1 MKLRLPAVM
10 GPQSAEFFASEMV
23 ELNPDQYSMVNKK
36 FITLYLIS
44 VSWGAQH
51 WKSPLRSI
59 FAEIISTL
67 TKSISKEKLI
77 GFIQELAVLNDAHES
92 RLATSYVKRVVT
104 FASLLLVDLTENID
118 KFNVES
124 LLAVFKA
131 TQSKIQEADEAYWEP
146 IMTRMMAFYDK
157 ENAESVTRSDSDS
170 EGVSEGSINPAISA
184 RQKMRNLV
192 SPGVRPEVQVQEGLT
207 FKIFNVER
215 LQALAER
222 APSGGMTD
230 PEGGKTKKVLM
241 EISSNPL
248 GSVRKLAQYKQGS
261 LDSMYAR
268 FPHFKDVLDH
278 IKEQITL
285 KGCGSSGKPVLFP
298 PILLRGNPGTGKS
311 YFARE
316 LAKSLQVPCE
326 GRDLSVTSEA
336 FVLTGLDQSW
346 RGAKPGLVFDTL
358 IQGEYANPVLLLDE
372 VDKARASG
380 VNSSPIASLYSLL
393 ERDSACV
400 FKDEFLPL
408 ELDTSKINWVLT
420 ANHGEIPEP
429 IESRLDVF
437 DIRDPSKEECK
448 IIAQSVWHDVCEKEL
463 PSTHPFNLTLSEDIL
478 EIITSISPRIMRK
491 VLTSAAGKATM
502 QAQEEGFVVT
512 EAQKLNITIEHL
524 QMAMSKHLK
533 KTKKPIGFHP
543 SN

>member
-10 GPQSAEFFASEMV
+10 GPHSADFFASEMV
-23 ELNPDQYSMVNKK
+23 ELSPDQYSMVNKK

-59 FAEIISTL
+59 FAEIVSTL

-77 GFIQELAVLNDAHES
+77 GFIQELAILNDAHES
-92 RLATSYVKRVVT
+92 RLSGAYVKRVET
-104 FASLLLVDLTENID
+104 FASLLAVDLTENIE

-131 TQSKIQEADEAYWEP
+131 TQAKIQEASEEYWEP
-146 IMTRMMAFYDK
+146 LMARMNTLYDK
-157 ENAESVTRSDSDS
+157 ENAEAVTRTDADAEHAQEPSA
-170 EGVSEGSINPAISA
+170 GTITSA
-184 RQKMRNLV
+184 RQKMRNLA
-192 SPGVRPEVQVQEGLT
+192 SPGIRPEVQVQEGFS
-207 FKIFNVER
+207 FKIFSVER
-215 LQALAER
+215 LQTLMDR
-222 APSGGMTD
+222 TPSGGMMD

-241 EISSNPL
+241 EVTSNPL
-248 GSVRKLAQYKQGS
+248 GNVRKLAQYQEGS
-261 LDSMYAR
+261 LNSMYAR

-278 IKEQITL
+278 IKEQINL

-311 YFARE
+311 YFTRE
-316 LAKSLQVPCE
+316 LAKALNVPCE
-326 GRDLSVTSEA
+326 SKDLSVTSEA

-358 IQGEYANPVLLLDE
+358 VQGEYANPVLLLDE

-393 ERDSACV
+393 EKDSACV

-420 ANHGEIPEP
+420 ANHGDIPEP

-437 DIRDPSKEECK
+437 DIRDPSKEESK
-448 IIAQSVWHDVCEKEL
+448 IIAQSVWNDVCEKEL
-463 PSTHPFNLTLSEDIL
+463 PSTHPFSLTLSEDIL

-491 VLTSAAGKATM
+491 VLTTAAGKATLAA
-502 QAQEEGFVVT
+502 QAEGFVPSET
-512 EAQKLNITIEHL
+512 QKLSITIEHL
-524 QMAMSKHLK
+524 RLAIAKYQK
-533 KTKKPIGFHP
+533 KKKPIGFNP

>member
-23 ELNPDQYSMVNKK
+23 ELSPDQYSMVNKK

-59 FAEIISTL
+59 FAEIVSTL
-67 TKSISKEKLI
+67 TKNISKEKLI
-77 GFIQELAVLNDAHES
+77 GFIQELSGLNDAHES
-92 RLATSYVKRVVT
+92 RLAPNYVKRVET
-104 FASLLLVDLTENID
+104 FASLLAVDLTENIE
-118 KFNVES
+118 KFNVDS
-124 LLAVFKA
+124 LLTVFKV
-131 TQSKIQEADEAYWEP
+131 TQAKVQEADEAYWEP
-146 IMTRMMAFYDK
+146 VMTRMNVFYDR
-157 ENAESVTRSDSDS
+157 ENAEAVTRSESDS
-170 EGVSEGSINPAISA
+170 ESGDEVSAGTITSA
-184 RQKMRNLV
+184 RQKMRNLA
-192 SPGVRPEVQVQEGLT
+192 SPGVRPEVQVQEGYT
-207 FKIFNVER
+207 FKIFNADK
-215 LQALAER
+215 LQSLVDRTPA
-222 APSGGMTD
+222 GGMMD
-230 PEGGKTKKVLM
+230 PEGGKTKKVLVEVM
-241 EISSNPL
+241 NNPL
-248 GSVRKLAQYKQGS
+248 GNVRKLAQYQEGS
-261 LDSMYAR
+261 LNSMYAR

-285 KGCGSSGKPVLFP
+285 KGCGASGKPVLFP

-316 LAKSLQVPCE
+316 LAKALNVPCE
-326 GRDLSVTSEA
+326 GKDLSVTSEA

-346 RGAKPGLVFDTL
+346 RGAKPGMVFDTL
-358 IQGEYANPVLLLDE
+358 VQGEYANPVLLLDE
-372 VDKARASG
+372 VDKARVSG

-437 DIRDPSKEECK
+437 EIRDPSKEECK
-448 IIAQSVWHDVCEKEL
+448 IIAQSVWSDVCEKEL
-463 PSTHPFNLTLSEDIL
+463 PSTHPFSLTLSQDIL

-491 VLTSAAGKATM
+491 VLTSAAGKATLA
-502 QAQEEGFVVT
+502 AQNDNAVLAGDT
-512 EAQKLNITIEHL
+512 KLSITIEHL
-524 QMAMSKHLK
+524 RLAIAKHQK
-533 KTKKPIGFHP
+533 KSKKPIGFNP